1 MPVIIAFDNHFKI
14 LFVNILKKRCE
25 ATFTHQS
32 SSWRGQLC
40 FKDSKVTLF
49 HRDIVLLPKQLL
61 LWHWC
66 DLSQCNA
73 TKKNQLLFSYLA
85 SSLK

>member
-14 LFVNILKKRCE
+14 LSVSLSFVDSLQKRYE

-32 SSWRGQLC
+32 STWRRQLC

-61 LWHWC
+61 FWHWC
-66 DLSQCNA
+66 YLSQCNA
-73 TKKNQLLFSYLA
+73 T
-85 SSLK
+85 